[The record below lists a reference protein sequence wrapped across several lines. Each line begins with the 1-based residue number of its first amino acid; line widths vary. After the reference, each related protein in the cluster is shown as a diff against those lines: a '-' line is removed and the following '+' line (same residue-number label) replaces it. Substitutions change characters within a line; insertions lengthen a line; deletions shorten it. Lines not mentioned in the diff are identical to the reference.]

1 MERYASGVQKRY
13 LVTGGAGF
21 IGGHLVESLL
31 NDGCIVHVLDDL
43 SSGSLR
49 NLPTHPNLHFRQGSV
64 LDEGAVAEAAAGVA
78 GIFHLAAIASV
89 VESVAHPV
97 RTHRV
102 NSEGTLQ
109 LLEAAARQS
118 ARFVFSSS
126 SAVYG
131 EGPDR
136 VKTEMSLLQP
146 LSPYAIQKSVSEEY
160 VRLYGVLRGVGGV
173 CLRYFNVF
181 GPRQNPDSEYA
192 AVVPKFVR
200 AALDGGTLTI
210 FGDGEQTRDF
220 VHVSDVVRC
229 NRLAMDSAICDGQ
242 AYNVASGSAISV
254 NELAV
259 AVFDALG
266 EPPRIVHAPARAGE
280 VKHSRAGIA
289 AIGEALGFKP
299 QTDLRRDLAA
309 LAVAMRI

>member
-1 MERYASGVQKRY
+1 MQMRY

-31 NDGCIVHVLDDL
+31 ADGCAVHVLDDL
-43 SSGSLR
+43 SSGSLG
-49 NLPTHPNLHFRQGSV
+49 NLPSHPNLHFRQGSI
-64 LDEGAVAEAAAGVA
+64 LDQGAIEEAAAGVD

-89 VESVAHPV
+89 VESVAYPV

-102 NSEGTLQ
+102 NTEGTIQ
-109 LLEAAARQS
+109 ILEAAAREG
-118 ARFVFSSS
+118 ARVVFSSS

-131 EGPDR
+131 EGPDPI
-136 VKTEMSLLQP
+136 KGEASILQP

-160 VRLYGVLRGVGGV
+160 VRLYAGLRGVGGV

-181 GPRQNPDSEYA
+181 GPRQNPESEYA

-200 AALDGGTLTI
+200 TALDGGDLTI

-220 VHVSDVVRC
+220 VHVSDVVRA
-229 NRLAMDSAICDGQ
+229 NRTAMESAVADGRPL
-242 AYNVASGSAISV
+242 NVASGTAISV
-254 NELAV
+254 NDLGH
-259 AVFDALG
+259 AVFAALG
-266 EPPRIVHAPARAGE
+266 EPSRINHAPARAGE

-289 AIGEALGFKP
+289 AIEEALGFKP

-309 LAVAMRI
+309 LAATMRG

>member
-1 MERYASGVQKRY
+1 MQKRY

-31 NDGCIVHVLDDL
+31 ADGCIVHVLDDL
-43 SSGSLR
+43 SSGALG
-49 NLPTHPNLHFRQGSV
+49 NLPSHPSLHFRQGSI
-64 LDEGAVAEAAAGVA
+64 LDQGAIQEASSGVD

-102 NSEGTLQ
+102 NTEGTIQ
-109 LLEAAARQS
+109 VLEAAAREG
-118 ARFVFSSS
+118 ARVVFSSS

-131 EGPDR
+131 EGPDP
-136 VKTEMSLLQP
+136 VKSEASILQP

-160 VRLYGVLRGVGGV
+160 VRLYAGLRGVGGV

-181 GPRQNPDSEYA
+181 GPRQNPESEYA

-200 AALDGGTLTI
+200 TALDGGSLTI

-220 VHVSDVVRC
+220 VHVSDVVRA
-229 NRLAMDSAICDGQ
+229 NRLAMASAVADGRPL
-242 AYNVASGSAISV
+242 NVASGSAISV
-254 NELAV
+254 NDLGH
-259 AVFDALG
+259 AVFAALG
-266 EPPRIVHAPARAGE
+266 EAPRIAHAPARAGE

-289 AIGEALGFKP
+289 AIEEALGFKP

-309 LAVAMRI
+309 LAAAMRT